1 MKISSQY
8 IDKEIFGILS
18 GDSEISLHSQFENS
32 LNVKLNG
39 IILNIGTNLNVLPPY
54 GMILSILDFARL
66 KEELES
72 EKIQIHYESGSLVI
86 NKLRMQLDS
95 AEEYSSCLERL
106 DGINIKSSP
115 RDSLGLFPGDGPIH
129 FSVDNVI
136 TTLKASI
143 LATGKGN
150 GWDIPTED
158 FLLAL
163 KEEGL
168 KEDKSGLFVDKNPGK
183 LSYNTG
189 EAELRDRE
197 KSITLNKLQELPK
210 SIKSKDPIKIQEAAR
225 YFLGRGKGL
234 TPAGDDFIVGVLA
247 VFHACSIHEEFIL
260 IIQNLLEEK
269 PGYYTNDISEQFLIQ
284 GTRGRF
290 SRNII
295 ELISM
300 IHRQEY
306 DSKTVTNLIGY
317 GNTSGIDTVMGILF
331 AYTIIQQEK
340 K

>member
-32 LNVKLNG
+32 LNLKLNG
-39 IILNIGTNLNVLPPY
+39 IILNIGTNLNILPPY

-115 RDSLGLFPGDGPIH
+115 GDSLGLFPVDGPIH

-150 GWDIPTED
+150 GWDIPMK
-158 FLLAL
+158 A
-163 KEEGL
+163 
-168 KEDKSGLFVDKNPGK
+168 SSP
-183 LSYNTG
+183 
-189 EAELRDRE
+189 
-197 KSITLNKLQELPK
+197 
-210 SIKSKDPIKIQEAAR
+210 
-225 YFLGRGKGL
+225 
-234 TPAGDDFIVGVLA
+234 
-247 VFHACSIHEEFIL
+247 
-260 IIQNLLEEK
+260 
-269 PGYYTNDISEQFLIQ
+269 
-284 GTRGRF
+284 
-290 SRNII
+290 
-295 ELISM
+295 
-300 IHRQEY
+300 
-306 DSKTVTNLIGY
+306 
-317 GNTSGIDTVMGILF
+317 GIL
-331 AYTIIQQEK
+331 
-340 K
+340 

>member
-1 MKISSQY
+1 MKISSRY

-32 LNVKLNG
+32 LNLKLNG
-39 IILNIGTNLNVLPPY
+39 IILNIGTNLNILPPY
-54 GMILSILDFARL
+54 GMILSPLDFARL

-72 EKIQIHYESGSLVI
+72 KRIHIYYESGSLVI
-86 NKLRMQLDS
+86 NKLKLELGS
-95 AEEYSSCLERL
+95 AEEYSSCLEQL
-106 DGINIKSSP
+106 EGINIKNSP
-115 RDSLGLFPGDGPIH
+115 GDSLGLFPVDGPIH

-150 GWDIPTED
+150 GWDIPMED
-158 FLLAL
+158 LLLVL

-168 KEDKSGLFVDKNPGK
+168 KEGASGLFVDENPGK
-183 LSYNTG
+183 HSHNRG

-197 KSITLNKLQELPK
+197 ESKPLSKLQELQK
-210 SIKSKDPIKIQEAAR
+210 SIKSRDPIKIKEAAR

-234 TPAGDDFIVGVLA
+234 TPAGDDFIVGILA
-247 VFHACSIHEEFIL
+247 VFHACSSHEEFTKTV
-260 IIQNLLEEK
+260 QNLLEEK
-269 PGYYTNDISEQFLIQ
+269 PGYYTNDISEQFVIQ

-295 ELISM
+295 KLISM

-317 GNTSGIDTVMGILF
+317 GNTSGIDTVMGIIF
-331 AYTIIQQEK
+331 AYTVIQQEK

>member
-32 LNVKLNG
+32 LNLKLNG
-39 IILNIGTNLNVLPPY
+39 IILNIGTNLNILPPY

-150 GWDIPTED
+150 GWDIPMK
-158 FLLAL
+158 A
-163 KEEGL
+163 
-168 KEDKSGLFVDKNPGK
+168 SSP
-183 LSYNTG
+183 
-189 EAELRDRE
+189 
-197 KSITLNKLQELPK
+197 
-210 SIKSKDPIKIQEAAR
+210 
-225 YFLGRGKGL
+225 
-234 TPAGDDFIVGVLA
+234 
-247 VFHACSIHEEFIL
+247 
-260 IIQNLLEEK
+260 
-269 PGYYTNDISEQFLIQ
+269 
-284 GTRGRF
+284 
-290 SRNII
+290 
-295 ELISM
+295 
-300 IHRQEY
+300 
-306 DSKTVTNLIGY
+306 
-317 GNTSGIDTVMGILF
+317 GIL
-331 AYTIIQQEK
+331 
-340 K
+340 